1 MKFTNAPFLKE
12 PWNKQHYSDLIVLVG
27 ADAWNVWGKGD
38 SVHWRLLVDG
48 LKIDTF
54 TTSTGKRINPYD
66 QAPVIIAGDTLENIP
81 KTRIA
86 DKEQSAIKFIQC
98 GELTSN
104 QKTELCLNIA
114 KNTNAKIVSLLSSE
128 LDLLDNWSSHIQ
140 RLRTED
146 DTRVLAEMSVDTPKI
161 KEKDPTNEKS
171 RAFQKWLGLDMALQ
185 RGSREIYA
193 YNGQIWNKLENDDLE
208 ESAVKFLDESE
219 LGYSDNTID
228 RLINTLKAQLPRM
241 GETSSDL
248 IAFDNGV
255 LNRNT
260 LEFEPHNRQNW
271 LTAYIP
277 HNYDEQATNTPH
289 FDKWLAFVSDGNK
302 DKARNILAVLYAIL
316 TNRYNWQMFFEITG
330 KGGSGKSVFASI
342 ATLLAGDK
350 NTASSKLEN
359 FDDERGLAG
368 LENKM
373 LIICAEQAKYGGDG
387 GGLKAISGGDTV
399 RVRYNYKDPFNTKIT
414 ALVMLINNEPCRF
427 TERSGGINRRRVIFD
442 FKKSVPEDERDPHF
456 MDKITLEVG
465 GIIRKVLDTFSEP
478 TDAKKAL
485 MAQMNSQEAL
495 EVKKLSDPLTDF
507 FGYFYTTEQMNG
519 LFIGV
524 ANMGLDRIRT
534 HLYPAYL
541 AYTRA
546 MNISE
551 LGLRNFVTGIEQALK
566 QHGNEYDFI
575 KKSTKTGVRTNVHYK
590 DFDNFRNEVSN

>member
-1 MKFTNAPFLKE
+1 MAKLINAPHLADQPHE
-12 PWNKQHYSDLIVLVG
+12 PYSDIFILAG
-27 ADAWNVWGKGD
+27 RKAWQAWDKGKGEE
-38 SVHWRLLVDG
+38 WLLLCSLIYG
-48 LKIDTF
+48 LDRNIK
-54 TTSTGKRINPYD
+54 
-66 QAPVIIAGDTLENIP
+66 PVILAENQLENISSI
-81 KTRIA
+81 RIV
-86 DKEQSAIKFIQC
+86 KEDQQSVKLVQY
-98 GELTSN
+98 GELAQAEITAICQN
-104 QKTELCLNIA
+104 LA
-114 KNTNAKIVSLLSSE
+114 KNSNAIDVK
-128 LDLLDNWSSHIQ
+128 LLDAAAQTKEDLSGYIQ
-140 RLRTED
+140 RLRNDKETAD
-146 DTRVLAEMSVDTPKI
+146 LAEQLAPPEKL
-161 KEKDPTNEKS
+161 KEKDGTNKKS
-171 RAFQKWLGLDMALQ
+171 RAFQKWLNLDMSLQ
-185 RGSREIYA
+185 RGCREIYA
-193 YNGQIWNKLENDDLE
+193 YDGKTWNKQENDDLE
-208 ESAVKFLDESE
+208 EKAVKFLDENE
-219 LGYSDNTID
+219 FNYSDSTID

-271 LTAYIP
+271 LTACIP

-289 FDKWLAFVSDGNK
+289 FDKWLNFVSDGNK
-302 DKARNILAVLYAIL
+302 EKARNILAVLYAIL
-316 TNRYNWQMFFEITG
+316 TNRYNWQIFFEITG

-442 FKKSVPEDERDPHF
+442 FKKSVPEDERDSHF